1 MKASLSS
8 ARLRFLEW
16 WQAPITRADRSR
28 GAAVGALACFW
39 IFGLGRLMLAQEPVG
54 LSSLVWWAVGGA
66 IAGILLG
73 VRFPKAVTCL
83 LFPFSTFGIAS

>member
-1 MKASLSS
+1 MNAAASQ
-8 ARLRFLEW
+8 AKLRFTQW
-16 WQAPITRADRSR
+16 WQAPITRADRIR
-28 GAAVGALACFW
+28 GAAVGALACLW

-54 LSSLVWWAVGGA
+54 LGVLVWWAVGGA

-73 VRFPKAVTCL
+73 MRFPKAITCI